1 MVTEL
6 PRRTSFSGPALV
18 RLLSRL
24 AQIEVMEPRQTP
36 AARLD
41 DWLGWTESIVLS
53 KVLNAALPSPAG
65 RSAGGADAE
74 GTGVGANAAG
84 AVAARNGSGDTAR
97 GDSNVDR
104 EPGAVEGAG
113 ADVVDILE
121 LARAEYAQVRAALEQ
136 AIGAAVAPPA
146 PVPHLQRRQIR
157 GAPKAAGDVDFPSY
171 RRRYS
176 VLQQKMESSIAA
188 LRGRLRALLASQSP
202 ELARLAA
209 VDAAMEQALVEHELR
224 LLAGIPG
231 LLEEHFGRLLREG
244 QCMAMM
250 PAAARV
256 GAGQHGASGSAGA
269 EASSEALSVAREHP
283 QLDLPQQGAAPLQSN
298 ASRRI
303 KIPAAATPE
312 PGPWL
317 DAFRQDMAGVLRA
330 ELDLRLQPV
339 EGLMAALRSE

>member
-24 AQIEVMEPRQTP
+24 AQLEVMEPRQTP

-41 DWLGWTESIVLS
+41 EWLGWTESIVLS
-53 KVLNAALPSPAG
+53 KVLNAAPPSPAG
-65 RSAGGADAE
+65 RGADAQ
-74 GTGVGANAAG
+74 GAVVDANAARTL
-84 AVAARNGSGDTAR
+84 AARTGGETAMGGSGDDR
-97 GDSNVDR
+97 DS
-104 EPGAVEGAG
+104 GAVEGAGGGMGRDDRGKEAAVDAGARIGAG

-136 AIGAAVAPPA
+136 AIRAAVAPPA
-146 PVPHLQRRQIR
+146 PMPHLQRRQIR

-176 VLQQKMESSIAA
+176 VLQQKMECSIAA
-188 LRGRLRALLASQSP
+188 LRGRLRTLLVAQSS

-231 LLEEHFGRLLREG
+231 LLEEHFDRLSVEG
-244 QCMAMM
+244 QSIAMESTTAPRPPDASVPTAVSRQINART
-250 PAAARV
+250 PA
-256 GAGQHGASGSAGA
+256 
-269 EASSEALSVAREHP
+269 P
-283 QLDLPQQGAAPLQSN
+283 
-298 ASRRI
+298 
-303 KIPAAATPE
+303 PE

-317 DAFRQDMAGVLRA
+317 EAFRQDMAEVLRA